1 MSKQIDMPVLAIHTV
16 PSRPRVPELGNVS
29 DLASAQTIQD
39 ARCDAS
45 PVTCGKRGRTNL
57 LVLLVALDASP
68 LSLRRDFWR
77 GMGRRGDHAIHGK
90 RGHIYPDGDG
100 YLLCIRAQ
108 SARLWSAAKRKLSFC
123 QLRIDGEDEGTLHLD
138 HLPSPAEAKAIRQV
152 VGLRKRRRTSREARP
167 GLDHRYTPDIRALLA
182 PHIHFSG

>member
-77 GMGRRGDHAIHGK
+77 GMGGGAITLFMASAAISIRMETAIYFASVLNRRG
-90 RGHIYPDGDG
+90 Y
-100 YLLCIRAQ
+100 
-108 SARLWSAAKRKLSFC
+108 
-123 QLRIDGEDEGTLHLD
+123 
-138 HLPSPAEAKAIRQV
+138 
-152 VGLRKRRRTSREARP
+152 GLRRNASSHSASSGLTVRTK
-167 GLDHRYTPDIRALLA
+167 A
-182 PHIHFSG
+182 PC